1 MHFRHAK
8 TCDLGAFLGESHVT
22 FPHGAQGITCETWYV
37 LSICDHQKMKWLCIS
52 LREWV
57 IALHC
62 QWGIRGELR
71 CEWIIYSSFGI
82 LSRKKWHFSL
92 TSTHFFTVTVLQYSK
107 ASRSNERLFTSF
119 LTCFF
124 DPSFEPWANFI
135 LLHHSNNSFSC
146 LISQKVVTILRSG

>member
-57 IALHC
+57 IAPHC

-119 LTCFF
+119 LTC
-124 DPSFEPWANFI
+124 SLTLLLSHEPILFCFI
-135 LLHHSNNSFSC
+135 NPITAFLAWSHRKSLLF
-146 LISQKVVTILRSG
+146 